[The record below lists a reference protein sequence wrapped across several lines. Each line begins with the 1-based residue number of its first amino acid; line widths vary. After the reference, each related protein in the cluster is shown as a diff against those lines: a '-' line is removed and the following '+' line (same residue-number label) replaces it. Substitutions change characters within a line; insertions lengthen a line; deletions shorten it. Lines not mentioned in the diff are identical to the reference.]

1 MKNDFYKFPSTPH
14 LALLGDIEVRD
25 DKVMSGA
32 ERDKFLQ
39 NEIVV
44 EEKIDGAN
52 LGISFDVEGNIR
64 TQNRGSYLQLLA
76 TGQWKKLSDWLEP
89 RIDIFFENLT
99 DRFILFG
106 EWCYAQHS
114 VSYDRLPDWF
124 LGYDIFD
131 KKHLKFFSCPN
142 RDQFFRRL
150 SISQVPVL
158 EHEHF
163 SFSELKNLLSQSK
176 LSKEPAEG
184 LYLRIDQG
192 DWLAQRA
199 KLVRPAFIQS
209 IGQHWSRSGIKTN
222 RLETEAKV

>member
-14 LALLGDIEVRD
+14 LALLGNIEIRD
-25 DKVMSGA
+25 DKVMSGP

-39 NEIVV
+39 NQLIV
-44 EEKIDGAN
+44 EEKMDGAN

-64 TQNRGSYLQLLA
+64 AQNRGSYLRLPA
-76 TGQWKKLSDWLEP
+76 TGQWKKLSNWLDL
-89 RIDIFFENLT
+89 RIDIFFEHLT
-99 DRFILFG
+99 DRLILFG

-114 VSYDRLPDWF
+114 VSYDQLPDWF

-131 KKHLKFFSCPN
+131 KTRLNFFSCPR
-142 RDQFFRRL
+142 RDQFFQKMR
-150 SISQVPVL
+150 ISQVPIL
-158 EHEHF
+158 GRGHF
-163 SFSELKNLLSQSK
+163 SYSELKYFLSQSK

-192 DWLAQRA
+192 DWLARRA

-209 IGQHWSRSGIKTN
+209 IGQHWSRSGIKVN
-222 RLETEAKV
+222 RLAIEAKA